1 MPLGPDELVE
11 LKSSKIQLEV
21 GLIYLR
27 RKRAE
32 MEKQQALLERGF
44 RTRETE
50 ARLAKLRTDLA
61 AVTQEISTREATI
74 RQIAEGIGQ
83 AERQVQEESLEQLLL
98 ANEGMAA
105 ELAGLRGEILQAL
118 RGLAEPL
125 RRYQEISDRKT
136 RLIQRVGSA
145 SDKDLSYPN
154 YLDCALV
161 RQAEYDDALRFV
173 LEALK
178 RLRVV
183 A

>member
-1 MPLGPDELVE
+1 MALGPDELVE
-11 LKSSKIQLEV
+11 LKSNKIQLEV

-32 MEKQQALLERGF
+32 MEKQQALLERGPQS
-44 RTRETE
+44 RQAATRLAQLRRDLDAVVREITSRET
-50 ARLAKLRTDLA
+50 T
-61 AVTQEISTREATI
+61 V
-74 RQIAEGIGQ
+74 RQLSEGIDQ
-83 AERQVQEESLEQLLL
+83 AERQVHEEGLEQLLL
-98 ANEGMAA
+98 ANEGMVA
-105 ELAGLRGEILQAL
+105 ELAGIRSEILQTL

-125 RRYQEISDRKT
+125 RRYQELSDRKT
-136 RLIQRVGSA
+136 RLVRRISTV
-145 SDKDLSYPN
+145 SDRDLSYPN
-154 YLDCALV
+154 YLDCALI